1 MPKFNFSLQKLLDIK
16 GYEEDQ
22 KAIDLGVVQ
31 RKLNAEIEKL
41 AQLNTKKDIAL
52 QLQTSNLAMR
62 ITNNNYIQQL
72 GNAIE
77 LQKKNILMA
86 EKEVEGR
93 RQLLLEANRDKQSVE
108 ILKEKKKV
116 DHKKSENRLAVINE
130 NEVALRIN
138 QNKM

>member
-31 RKLNAEIEKL
+31 RKLNAEMEKL
-41 AQLNTKKDIAL
+41 TQLNTKKAMAL
-52 QLQTSNLAMR
+52 QLQTSSLAMR

-72 GNAIE
+72 GNGIE
-77 LQKKNILMA
+77 LQKKNILIA

-116 DHKKSENRLAVINE
+116 DHKKTENRLATINE